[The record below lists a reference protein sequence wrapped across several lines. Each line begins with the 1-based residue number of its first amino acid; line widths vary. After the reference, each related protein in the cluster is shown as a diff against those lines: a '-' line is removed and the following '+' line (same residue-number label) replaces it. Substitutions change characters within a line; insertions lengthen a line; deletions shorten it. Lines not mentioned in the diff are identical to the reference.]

1 MSNFNFTVTT
11 EVEES
16 LAVEGGL
23 CTAATPGLWEITDL
37 LVKKERDLQVAY
49 QHVAHLEQMNASLW
63 GERSAAVRAEEV
75 LKLCMPIV
83 RDLFAETNSRTV
95 YDQCKAAIAAYEELI
110 HAPVIQESAANPASV
125 VASAIRYPGDCQG
138 ERPRG
143 MGGLQL
149 PGQAERQENRTLLAL
164 FDGIPQSDGY
174 TAAYVEW
181 DDEKTATFIIGR
193 RNDLVGSYAEAL
205 AQAEKLADDLRRVDI
220 GVIWRRRPEITCEED
235 FQTGKQVWGF
245 YCRYATVGHEDVEN
259 MRGITWKKSLL

>member
-95 YDQCKAAIAAYEELI
+95 YDQCKAIIAAHEAL
-110 HAPVIQESAANPASV
+110 HVPVAATPAPDPHLVGDT
-125 VASAIRYPGDCQG
+125 AIRHVSDCQA
-138 ERPRG
+138 ERPAG
-143 MGGLQL
+143 VAGGQL
-149 PGQAERQENRTLLAL
+149 SGSAGRQENRTRFAVEVVGRNEYLLGPGNIEEMGRYFL
-164 FDGIPQSDGY
+164 KYNNSSDVLYYLNIPSRTPDYGLY
-174 TAAYVEW
+174 C
-181 DDEKTATFIIGR
+181 DEKATAT
-193 RNDLVGSYAEAL
+193 
-205 AQAEKLADDLRRVDI
+205 K
-220 GVIWRRRPEITCEED
+220 
-235 FQTGKQVWGF
+235 
-245 YCRYATVGHEDVEN
+245 
-259 MRGITWKKSLL
+259 